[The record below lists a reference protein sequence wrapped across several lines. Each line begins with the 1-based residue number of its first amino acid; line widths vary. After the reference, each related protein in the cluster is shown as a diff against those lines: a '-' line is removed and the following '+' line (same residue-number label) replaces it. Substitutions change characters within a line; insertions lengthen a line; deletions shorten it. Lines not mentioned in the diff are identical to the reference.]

1 MPSSYATFPTGA
13 SGFQAC
19 LASFLQSSGLPF
31 ANILSEEQ
39 IGEAFTAEGVS
50 LENGDETIYTPS
62 VTLHAF
68 LSQMVFLGELRSC
81 AAAVA
86 RVIVSLTSLGRK
98 APSADTGNYCRAR
111 QKLPEA
117 VLKRLALDTG
127 NRLEAQVPADWL
139 WFGRH
144 VKIADGT
151 TLSMPDTKANQ
162 KVYPQS
168 TAQKPGLGFPIL
180 RMMVVISMA
189 TAALCGMAIAPYAGK
204 LTGESSLLR
213 SLFGILN
220 PNDIVVGDR
229 ACGNYFLMALGRMRG
244 IDWLARIHQ
253 GRTIHYRRSRC
264 KACYE
269 ERVTWQ
275 RPQRPKWMDEA
286 TYATV
291 PKSLTLRQIVVE
303 VMEPGFRVDRI
314 ALVSTLLDAEQYSAE
329 ALAQLYRGRWN
340 VELDLRALKQSMAME
355 PLRTKTPEMIRKE
368 IWGHWLAYNLIRKVI
383 AQAAL
388 SEGKLPRQIS
398 FAGARQLIAASWDY
412 LSREPEAVKD
422 LAPVLWKAMAQHRVG
437 HRPNRVEPRAVKRRP
452 KKQRLLMT
460 PRREAREEL
469 LAGKGQQ

>member
-1 MPSSYATFPTGA
+1 MSSSYTRSVTGA

-19 LASFLQSSGLPF
+19 LASFLQSPGLSF
-31 ANILSEEQ
+31 AKVLSEEQ
-39 IGEAFTAEGVS
+39 IGEAFAAENVP
-50 LENGDETIYTPS
+50 LNDGDEAIYTPS
-62 VTLHAF
+62 VTLWAF

-86 RVIVSLTSLGRK
+86 RVIVWSTGLGRK

-117 VLKRLALDTG
+117 VLKRLALSTG
-127 NRLEAQVPADWL
+127 NRLQAQIPADWL

-151 TLSMPDTKANQ
+151 TLSMPDTEANQ
-162 KVYPQS
+162 KMYPQQK
-168 TAQKPGLGFPIL
+168 AQEPGLGFPIL
-180 RMMVVISMA
+180 RMMVVLSLA
-189 TAALCGMAIAPYAGK
+189 TAALCGVAVASYAGK

-213 SLFGILN
+213 SLLGGFA

-229 ACGNYFLMALGRMRG
+229 ACGNYFLMTLGRNCG
-244 IDWLARIHQ
+244 IDWLARVHQ
-253 GRTIHYRRSRC
+253 GRKIHYRRSRC

-269 ERVTWQ
+269 KRVLWQ
-275 RPQRPKWMDEA
+275 RPQRPTWMDKT

-291 PKSLTLRQIVVE
+291 PQTLALRQIVVE
-303 VMEPGFRVDRI
+303 VQEPGFRVGRI
-314 ALVSTLLDAEQYSAE
+314 ALVSTLLDTEQYPAE
-329 ALAQLYRGRWN
+329 AMAQLYRGRWN

-355 PLRTKTPEMIRKE
+355 PLRTKTPDMIRKE
-368 IWGHWLAYNLIRKVI
+368 IWTHWLAYNLIRKVI

-398 FAGARQLIAASWDY
+398 FAGARQLIAASWDR
-412 LSREPEAVKD
+412 LSREPQATKD
-422 LAPVLWKAMAQHRVG
+422 LAPLLWKAIAQHRVG

-452 KKQRLLMT
+452 KKHQLLMK
-460 PRREAREEL
+460 PRKEARDEL
-469 LAGKGQQ
+469 LAGKG

>member
-1 MPSSYATFPTGA
+1 MPSSYTTFPTGA

-19 LASFLQSSGLPF
+19 LASFLQSPGLPF
-31 ANILSEEQ
+31 ANVLSEEQ

-50 LENGDETIYTPS
+50 LENGDEAIYTPS

-111 QKLPEA
+111 QKLPGA

-127 NRLEAQVPADWL
+127 NRLESQVPTDWL
-139 WFGRH
+139 WCGRH

-151 TLSMPDTKANQ
+151 TLSMPDTEANQ

-168 TAQKPGLGFPIL
+168 KAQKPGLGFPIL
-180 RMMVVISMA
+180 RMMVVISMV

-213 SLFGILN
+213 SLFGSLN
-220 PNDIVVGDR
+220 PDDIVVGDR

-244 IDWLARIHQ
+244 IGWLARMHQ
-253 GRTIHYRRSRC
+253 GRKIHYRRSRC
-264 KACYE
+264 KTDYE

-286 TYATV
+286 TYVTV
-291 PKSLTLRQIVVE
+291 PETLTLRQIVVE
-303 VMEPGFRVDRI
+303 VMEPGYRVDRI
-314 ALVSTLLDAEQYSAE
+314 VLVSTLLEAEQYTAE
-329 ALAQLYRGRWN
+329 ALAQLYCARWN

-355 PLRTKTPEMIRKE
+355 PLRTKTPEMILKE

-383 AQAAL
+383 AQSAL

-398 FAGARQLIAASWDY
+398 FAGARQLIAASWDH
-412 LSREPEAVKD
+412 LSREPQAVKD

-452 KKQRLLMT
+452 KKQRLLMK
-460 PRREAREEL
+460 PRQEARDEL
-469 LAGKGQQ
+469 LAGKGRQ